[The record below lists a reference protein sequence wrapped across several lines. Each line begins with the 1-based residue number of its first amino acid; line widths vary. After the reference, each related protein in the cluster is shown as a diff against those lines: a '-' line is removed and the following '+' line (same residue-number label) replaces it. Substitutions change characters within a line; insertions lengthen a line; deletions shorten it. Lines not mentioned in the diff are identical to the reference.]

1 MILNGKVVQDD
12 IIEQTKVDTS
22 NKDIVNAIIVL
33 GKDPASETYVKN
45 KVAVC
50 EAANIG
56 TIVFQLDMDTTESE
70 LLDLI
75 DRLNSDNEINGIL
88 IQLPLP
94 SHIDEKKVA
103 KAVHPNKDLDCFNPV
118 NIGNMTPV
126 PNGIGRTTVAV
137 LIHNSL
143 ACYNK
148 QKSFSIQ

>member
-88 IQLPLP
+88 I
-94 SHIDEKKVA
+94 
-103 KAVHPNKDLDCFNPV
+103 
-118 NIGNMTPV
+118 
-126 PNGIGRTTVAV
+126 
-137 LIHNSL
+137 
-143 ACYNK
+143 
-148 QKSFSIQ
+148 